1 MSAEGSPVTLPLK
14 ITCKDAHRLLSERMD
29 RPLPRGERWRLW
41 VHLRFCDMCSRV
53 ARQMDFLRSAVRRLG
68 E

>member
-1 MSAEGSPVTLPLK
+1 MSLPLK

-41 VHLRFCDMCSRV
+41 LHLRFCDMCSRV
-53 ARQMDFLRSAVRRLG
+53 GRQMAFLRSAMRRLG